1 MFGQNL
7 KWGFQ
12 RTRTK
17 SDTVQ
22 YPGNYI
28 KTTQSLSPSTTSS
41 IEDRRGWNPID
52 ELEEK
57 SKSKRLL
64 ELCQEGNLVQ
74 ARQFCLQ
81 NAYIISQSI
90 NSPMDANNNTPL
102 HLTVA
107 QNDYVMTCFLLQK
120 GADPNVANQSDVT
133 PITIAKRMG
142 YTKMINL
149 LIMYGATPP
158 PKHEK
163 IFQNMPN
170 NDHGSADEDGETEG
184 MSGSGPTNWRI
195 SFGSVRQISDKQGC
209 AGTGDLLSQTQ
220 TMHPRGMQGTGQLV
234 SNGQLLSN
242 SSYMT
247 LIFNAVN
254 ISLIAPLAVYNNTQ
268 PSSLSAFNKSIDGT
282 GFEEDIQRRHMFQ
295 DSMESK
301 HFTICNAAYLGLKAP
316 LLQAVTQENINYSD
330 EAECTGLMKA
340 AYRGNLDLVKCLVER
355 GANVNSIDRYYN
367 TPLIWSIIMGHIS
380 VVKYLIDEA
389 GSDIH
394 GMVPEDQPG
403 DAPLALAHQQR
414 PFITPLIVAAYGG
427 HLDITE
433 YILCKGVDINTR
445 VGPGRGQ
452 TALMIAAW
460 MRRKAIVGLLLQ
472 NRAHVEPNVDAWLTK
487 GMVHLKK
494 VALEGNAWLGHAGQ
508 DSSTS
513 IGGISRRDYT
523 SLSTL
528 ALNSIGPS
536 SSLAGTAVAGSISQ
550 QRRISLQDKLM
561 YFSPG
566 DSEIAGEIS
575 QMLLTHG
582 NTAFKSSHEADSRP
596 DSISISTSSDV
607 SENRTHATHNSR
619 GNIHRRR
626 NNTFRQGLNLDKIIG
641 SNSGM
646 VMTLAEQM
654 PDRGT
659 ELDGLWIAVFQCV
672 VQLVMAANKNI
683 KHHYIAISAKA
694 IHCSSEIIRAIEM
707 IDKSSNTCIKPGS
720 FGNGVGS
727 GLISTVGLNGAIG
740 QGVHTQN
747 NSSQPVAQGIN
758 SVSSAKPSA
767 TISGL
772 HTDLSLFSQ
781 TPTRSR
787 MSHLARIISNK
798 FPKQLML
805 STRMAIGVWP
815 PPDAVADMIR
825 EASSLAASC
834 REIVLLANTLGHY
847 PVLETNFEVSF
858 NAFEDGQDQDGD
870 AKSDALS
877 SPVERDKRP
886 KIPLSYSEY
895 KRQNDLK
902 LIEEMSKRYDLGGR
916 ESLQDILTSDEK
928 SMDQEFFK
936 TLDSLLKQF
945 VVSVS
950 EIKNLHD
957 QHLKEEFIK
966 ATSTVHA
973 RADTLMEEINS
984 FELFKDFPD
993 DVVIDQDDVTRLEA
1007 SGVKLL
1013 ITIFPCPIK
1022 PFYRLAFDEVK
1033 NSARQVMS
1041 KGKIAAASWPPPNS
1055 AAEMLQATIPC
1066 ALAVKKLVILAKES
1080 ASKVR
1085 QTHLEERRKRDHW
1098 RKECL
1103 QNERVKK
1110 LFQMWESQLLG
1121 DQSSMF
1127 KKPSAILT
1135 MDELKALED
1144 STEGLVLEEVNGKRL
1159 IKGGRLNKLLEAATG
1174 HENNEDFV
1182 EYDQFILRYRDFVEK
1197 KVKFDFEQLSITML
1211 ETLEKK
1217 LNEDSSSRPIPQ
1229 LSPDREK
1236 LCPKSILPQRGYTG
1250 GHAFTDHFS
1259 TLLTDPKAYLEID
1272 PQEMARQLTLVE
1284 FELFTRVRPYECLD
1298 QIWDGHR
1305 RKENLTLKGI
1315 YHAKNRE
1322 SGEKSL
1328 SNLSRLIQHTNQI
1341 SFWIATNVVTQDTPK
1356 SRMMIIK
1363 YFTQVAMHCREMNNL
1378 TGVTTIIGA
1387 LSMSPISRLHKT
1399 WKVLEDKHAKIFEG
1413 YKDMADLVSPKFQYA
1428 NYRRAL
1434 KEMQP
1439 PAIPFLGVYL
1449 TDLTFIELGNPDFLP
1464 DSHFVNF
1471 DKRRKVYTLIK
1482 EIQRYAQVPF
1492 SLSALQPI
1500 QEFLRKL
1507 SERKGTPVGWEESP
1521 LMTEDELYEQSL
1533 LVEPKEPETDSDEE

>member
-184 MSGSGPTNWRI
+184 MSGRWQGKRNSMNPAPHACSDLNSVTKNILAVPQTGV
-195 SFGSVRQISDKQGC
+195 SLFGSVRQISDKQGC

-1127 KKPSAILT
+1127 KKP
-1135 MDELKALED
+1135 
-1144 STEGLVLEEVNGKRL
+1144 
-1159 IKGGRLNKLLEAATG
+1159 
-1174 HENNEDFV
+1174 
-1182 EYDQFILRYRDFVEK
+1182 
-1197 KVKFDFEQLSITML
+1197 
-1211 ETLEKK
+1211 
-1217 LNEDSSSRPIPQ
+1217 
-1229 LSPDREK
+1229 
-1236 LCPKSILPQRGYTG
+1236 
-1250 GHAFTDHFS
+1250 
-1259 TLLTDPKAYLEID
+1259 
-1272 PQEMARQLTLVE
+1272 
-1284 FELFTRVRPYECLD
+1284 
-1298 QIWDGHR
+1298 
-1305 RKENLTLKGI
+1305 
-1315 YHAKNRE
+1315 
-1322 SGEKSL
+1322 
-1328 SNLSRLIQHTNQI
+1328 
-1341 SFWIATNVVTQDTPK
+1341 
-1356 SRMMIIK
+1356 
-1363 YFTQVAMHCREMNNL
+1363 
-1378 TGVTTIIGA
+1378 
-1387 LSMSPISRLHKT
+1387 
-1399 WKVLEDKHAKIFEG
+1399 
-1413 YKDMADLVSPKFQYA
+1413 
-1428 NYRRAL
+1428 
-1434 KEMQP
+1434 
-1439 PAIPFLGVYL
+1439 
-1449 TDLTFIELGNPDFLP
+1449 
-1464 DSHFVNF
+1464 
-1471 DKRRKVYTLIK
+1471 
-1482 EIQRYAQVPF
+1482 
-1492 SLSALQPI
+1492 
-1500 QEFLRKL
+1500 
-1507 SERKGTPVGWEESP
+1507 
-1521 LMTEDELYEQSL
+1521 
-1533 LVEPKEPETDSDEE
+1533 